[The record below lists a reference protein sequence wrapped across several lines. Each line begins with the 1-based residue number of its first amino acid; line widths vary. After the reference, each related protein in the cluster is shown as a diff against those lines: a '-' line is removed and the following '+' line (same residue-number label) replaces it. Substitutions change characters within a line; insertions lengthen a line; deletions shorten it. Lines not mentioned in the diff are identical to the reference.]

1 MECLESGFVGYS
13 FRVSFLGQIS
23 ERSGF
28 YVRHYVYG
36 GSGRIRIV
44 GESFVV
50 YAQRGSSFDA
60 LVSLIGMASAVLP
73 RLQVFAVRSEKE
85 YVQLLD
91 LALGLGLGVG
101 GAGDDLF
108 ARHAFRDYRKPEAAS
123 VSGTARCGIL
133 PFRAPC
139 HAQRRDGHQR

>member
-108 ARHAFRDYRKPEAAS
+108 ARHVFRDYRKPEAAF
-123 VSGTARCGIL
+123 VNGTARCGIL
-133 PFRAPC
+133 PFRAPR

>member
-36 GSGRIRIV
+36 GSRRIRIV

-73 RLQVFAVRSEKE
+73 RLHRPRLAKRQSEE
-85 YVQLLD
+85 VLL
-91 LALGLGLGVG
+91 LLTGL
-101 GAGDDLF
+101 F
-108 ARHAFRDYRKPEAAS
+108 F
-123 VSGTARCGIL
+123 
-133 PFRAPC
+133 FN
-139 HAQRRDGHQR
+139 